1 MEYVDF
7 LMPELKMEING
18 QLHPLTD
25 FNHSTRA
32 ISVGVGHSMCGNE
45 TSLSSNILEPLSS
58 VVHHI
63 T

>member
-7 LMPELKMEING
+7 LTGKLKMELNG
-18 QLHPLTD
+18 QLHALTA

-32 ISVGVGHSMCGNE
+32 ISVGLGHSMRGNE
-45 TSLSSNILEPLSS
+45 TSLSSEL
-58 VVHHI
+58 